1 MLARTCFGRDHGY
14 MIRFYNGVKLPHAI
28 PQRALLKPENMTRSE
43 RVKYNR
49 VLRPKPGIRPLST
62 FHPGHPIH
70 NPDGI
75 FHEAYRLRDRRRWE

>member
-28 PQRALLKPENMTRSE
+28 PQRALLKPENMTRAE
-43 RVKYNR
+43 RVKYGR
-49 VLRPKPGIRPLST
+49 VLRPKPGIRPLSIL
-62 FHPGHPIH
+62 HPQHPIN

-75 FHEAYRLRDRRRWE
+75 LSGSYQRRDRWRWQ